1 MNSRDTIAA
10 QAATIERLKDRVA
23 ELEAE
28 VELAYVALTRAAT
41 EAWLGR
47 DAA

>member
-1 MNSRDTIAA
+1 MNARTTIAA
-10 QAATIERLKDRVA
+10 QAATIEALKARVA

-28 VELAYVALTRAAT
+28 VELAYAALARAAA

-47 DAA
+47 AS